1 MRFIPPPPGPEAKA
15 KKGSKKSAK
24 KGSKKGAKPA
34 SKTLSEILREL
45 DKKDPPRP
53 MHAVLGDLDEICE
66 GLHEAKF
73 LLDASFDDDYLAT
86 DRAVTFACLAERII
100 KNISDKM
107 DDVSAELYKIN
118 RAHFLK

>member
-1 MRFIPPPPGPEAKA
+1 MTVA
-15 KKGSKKSAK
+15 KKSAK
-24 KGSKKGAKPA
+24 KGSKKSSKNSSKKV
-34 SKTLSEILREL
+34 SKTLSEIIREL

-53 MHAVLGDLDEICE
+53 MHAVLGDLDEICD

-86 DRAVTFACLAERII
+86 DRATTFACLAERII
-100 KNISDKM
+100 KNICDKM
-107 DDVSAELYKIN
+107 DNVSAELYKIN